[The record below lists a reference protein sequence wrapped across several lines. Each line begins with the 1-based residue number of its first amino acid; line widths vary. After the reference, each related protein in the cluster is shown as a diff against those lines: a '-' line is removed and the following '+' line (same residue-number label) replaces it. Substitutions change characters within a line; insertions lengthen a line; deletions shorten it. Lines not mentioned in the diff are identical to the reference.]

1 MKKFFNFLFKRKIIF
16 VIILFLLISGVYF
29 GYKSLSKEN
38 NEVQFVT
45 EKVRRGD
52 LTVSISGSGQI
63 SALNQI
69 EVKPKV
75 AGDVSIINIKNGQK
89 VEKGEILIQLDRG
102 DINRSLNEAQS
113 NLENSIIG
121 LQELLEEVDAY
132 TLLQA
137 ENALTSAEDSLTK
150 MRTTHTNNYQDTT
163 EAKHKAE
170 DNLEKAYEDAYNN
183 IANAFLDL
191 PDIVTELYAVLFS
204 YDISDKEIGV
214 NQNTNNSILL
224 NSIADYAYRD
234 DFKKYMNK
242 AEENYEVA
250 KEDYDANFDN
260 YRNTSRYS
268 ERIVIEELLAQT
280 LETTKK
286 IADNIK
292 SEINML
298 DRWVEYRTDK
308 GFKIYSDVTSY
319 RSTLNS
325 YTGNTNSHLS
335 SLLSAQRSIE
345 DYKESILGAERDLI
359 EMDQNN
365 PLEIAGAERSIQE
378 KEGKI
383 EDLKKGATELE
394 IKSKELSIQQKEN
407 SLLSVQQEYNNHFVK
422 APFTG
427 IISGFNLA
435 VGDSVM
441 TSTVISNLITSQKIA
456 EITLNEIEAAQIELG
471 QKAIL
476 EFDALEGL
484 SVDGR
489 VIEIDVIG
497 SVSSG
502 VVSYGVKI
510 GFGLEDEKIKLGMS
524 VNAEIIIDSCQD
536 ALLIPAEAIKE
547 MGDKKMVSVLVE
559 ERPQPMTVITGLTDE
574 ITTEIIEG
582 LTDGDEIILQGSGEG
597 KIVNSEARE
606 SPGTPGG
613 TDRKSMNGTMK
624 MIMY

>member
-1 MKKFFNFLFKRKIIF
+1 MKKIFKFLFKHKVIL
-16 VIILFLLISGVYF
+16 VIILLLLIGSAYL
-29 GYKSLSKEN
+29 GYKSLSKKNDEI
-38 NEVQFVT
+38 QFST
-45 EKVRRGD
+45 EKVRRGN

-75 AGDVSIINIKNGQK
+75 AGDVSVINIKNGQK
-89 VEKGEILIQLDRG
+89 VEEGEILIQLDRG
-102 DINRSLNEAQS
+102 DITRSLNEARA
-113 NLENSIIG
+113 NLENSMID
-121 LQELLEEVDAY
+121 LQELLEEVDTY

-137 ENALTSAEDSLTK
+137 ENALIGAEDSLTK
-150 MRTTHTNNYQDTT
+150 MRTTQTNNYQDTT
-163 EAKHKAE
+163 EAKQKAE
-170 DNLEKAYEDAYNN
+170 DNLDKAYEDAYNN

-191 PDIVTELYAVLFS
+191 PDIITELYAVLFS
-204 YDISDKEIGV
+204 YDISDKEVGV

-224 NSIADYAYRD
+224 NSIADYVYRD
-234 DFKKYMNK
+234 DFEKYMNR
-242 AEENYEVA
+242 AEEDYEVA
-250 KEDYDANFDN
+250 KKDYDENFDN

-268 ERIVIEELLAQT
+268 ERNVIEELLVQT

-319 RSTLNS
+319 QSSLTS

-335 SLLSAQRSIE
+335 NLLSAQRSIE
-345 DYKESILGAERDLI
+345 DYKESILSAERDLI

-365 PLEIAGAERSIQE
+365 PLEIAEAERSIQE

-394 IKSKELSIQQKEN
+394 IKSKELSVQQKEN
-407 SLLSVQQEYNNHFVK
+407 SLLSVQQEYNNHSVRASF
-422 APFTG
+422 AG

-435 VGDSVM
+435 IGDSIT
-441 TSTVISNLITSQKIA
+441 TSTVISNLITTQKIA
-456 EITLNEIEAAQIELG
+456 EITLNEIEAAQIELD

-476 EFDALEGL
+476 GFDALDGL

-489 VIEIDVIG
+489 VIEIDAIG

-502 VVSYGVKI
+502 VVSYGIKI
-510 GFGLEDEKIKLGMS
+510 GFDLEDEKIKPGMS
-524 VNAEIIIDSCQD
+524 VNAEIIIDSCQN
-536 ALLIPAEAIKE
+536 ALLVPAEAIKE

-559 ERPQPMTVITGLTDE
+559 GEPQPIMVTTGLTDE
-574 ITTEIIEG
+574 ITTEITEG
-582 LTDGDEIILQGSGEG
+582 LTDGDEIILQGSGSG
-597 KIVNSEARE
+597 NIINSGTRE
-606 SPGTPGG
+606 NFRAPGG
-613 TDRKSMNGTMK
+613 SSMNGTMR
-624 MIMY
+624 MIMH